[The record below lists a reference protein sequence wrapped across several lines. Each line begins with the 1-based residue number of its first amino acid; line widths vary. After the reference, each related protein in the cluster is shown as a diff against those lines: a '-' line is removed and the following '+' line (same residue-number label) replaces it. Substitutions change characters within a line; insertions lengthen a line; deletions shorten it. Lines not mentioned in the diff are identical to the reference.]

1 MNSDSIANAVTDSVF
16 IPTYIYKED
25 VAADSLVEN
34 IDFQNYVIRILN
46 DSFPYLE
53 YRPCLLQE
61 KTYFFNRNMKLEAT
75 DAGNASPDWT
85 FLLFFA
91 LFAFIAVLF
100 RFFRY
105 RSFEILR
112 SCFSNKSFEIMAKS
126 ANTLLYPAS
135 FIFFPLISLLVY
147 SGIKYFEIP
156 IGIMGI
162 KPADW
167 QIFLGILIC
176 SMAFIGIKLLFV
188 KFFGSLFRNKDI
200 SKYYILNQLTY
211 CFLDALIL
219 LLPIALSL
227 FTVQYQREYCIIA
240 SCGIFA
246 MLSIVRAVRGLCL
259 VFSFSKVSRIYLFC
273 YLCIVEFLPLFIV
286 AKVLIPK

>member
-1 MNSDSIANAVTDSVF
+1 MNSDSIANVLTDSVF
-16 IPTYIYKED
+16 IPTYIYKEEEI
-25 VAADSLVEN
+25 ADSLVEN

-46 DSFPYLE
+46 DSFPRPK

-61 KTYFFNRNMKLEAT
+61 KTYFFNRNMKLEAM
-75 DAGNASPDWT
+75 DKGNAVPDWT

-105 RSFEILR
+105 RSFEILK
-112 SCFSNKSFEIMAKS
+112 SCFSKKSFEIMTKS
-126 ANTLLYPAS
+126 ANALLYPAS

-156 IGIMGI
+156 IEIMGV
-162 KPADW
+162 KPVDW
-167 QIFLGILIC
+167 QLYLGILIC
-176 SMAFIGIKLLFV
+176 SMTFIGIKLLLV

-200 SKYYILNQLTY
+200 SKYYVLNQLIY

-219 LLPIALSL
+219 FLPVALSL
-227 FTVQYQREYCIIA
+227 FTEQYQREYCIIV
-240 SCGIFA
+240 SCGIFVI
-246 MLSIVRAVRGLCL
+246 LSLIRAVRGLYL
-259 VFSFSKVSRIYLFC
+259 VFSFSKGSRIYLFC

>member
-1 MNSDSIANAVTDSVF
+1 MNSDSIANVLTDSVF
-16 IPTYIYKED
+16 IPTYIYKEEEI
-25 VAADSLVEN
+25 ADSLVEN

-46 DSFPYLE
+46 DSFPRPE

-61 KTYFFNRNMKLEAT
+61 KTYFFNRNMKLEAMNK
-75 DAGNASPDWT
+75 GNAVPDWT

-105 RSFEILR
+105 RSFEILK
-112 SCFSNKSFEIMAKS
+112 SCFSKKSFEIMTKS
-126 ANTLLYPAS
+126 ANALLYPAS

-156 IGIMGI
+156 IEIMGV
-162 KPADW
+162 KPVDW
-167 QIFLGILIC
+167 QLYLGILIC
-176 SMAFIGIKLLFV
+176 SMTFIGIKLLLV

-200 SKYYILNQLTY
+200 SKYYVLNQLIY

-219 LLPIALSL
+219 FLPVALSL
-227 FTVQYQREYCIIA
+227 FAEQYQREYCIIV
-240 SCGIFA
+240 SCGIFVI
-246 MLSIVRAVRGLCL
+246 LSLIRAVRGLYL
-259 VFSFSKVSRIYLFC
+259 VFSFSKGSRIYLFC